1 MLVNEY
7 SKEGWR
13 QGHRLLGD
21 SPPLAY
27 VRGAA
32 CPKLSRVLSTVLS
45 PEYPFFRVFRWKS
58 VVLALALALAL
69 VRIVPT
75 IIMR

>member
-1 MLVNEY
+1 MLVNES

-21 SPPLAY
+21 SPLLAY

-32 CPKLSRVLSTVLS
+32 CPKLPRVLSTVLS
-45 PEYPFFRVFRWKS
+45 PDYPFSEFFDGN
-58 VVLALALALAL
+58 LLFLLL
-69 VRIVPT
+69 LLLLLLFLLFLLLL
-75 IIMR
+75 